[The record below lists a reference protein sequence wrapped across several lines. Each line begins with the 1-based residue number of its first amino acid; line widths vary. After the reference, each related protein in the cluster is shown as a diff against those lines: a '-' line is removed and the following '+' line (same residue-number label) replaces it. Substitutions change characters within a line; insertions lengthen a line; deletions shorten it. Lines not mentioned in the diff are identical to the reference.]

1 MLLHGTVCSYVWRSI
16 LFFRCCLCW
25 QYCRVRYSGYCWC
38 WEYCT
43 QVCGV
48 LNTASTGEV
57 WAVRVLKAQ
66 ILRVLG
72 DDEQHRTPSTARSI
86 HSTGIRNGWSIHRI
100 KSAEPVDISSARSIY
115 SRNTACTLSTWVP
128 PPKVVYFNTHSFVGP
143 SVNSKSCL
151 QHIADEIIKRRCTGR
166 WSRYASY
173 AQYTANIESILV
185 LLRVPVLAVPTGRN
199 TATSWQYPQYRSLKY
214 FKYSSFPQ
222 HSIVQS

>member
-1 MLLHGTVCSYVWRSI
+1 MFDTF
-16 LFFRCCLCW
+16 LFWCCLCW
-25 QYCRVRYSGYCWC
+25 QYCGVRYSGYCWC
-38 WEYCT
+38 WMYWST
-43 QVCGV
+43 LVCGV
-48 LNTASTGEV
+48 LNTARTVSMTTTSTEGPNTASTGNMM
-57 WAVRVLKAQ
+57 
-66 ILRVLG
+66 
-72 DDEQHRTPSTARSI
+72 S
-86 HSTGIRNGWSIHRI
+86 
-100 KSAEPVDISSARSIY
+100 SAEPRVKQAVPAVQKPEWLEYSEYQDWWTRRYFECSQHILSKYCLYSKYLSS
-115 SRNTACTLSTWVP
+115 P
-128 PPKVVYFNTHSFVGP
+128 PESSLLQHPFVGP

-222 HSIVQS
+222 HSIVQY